1 MKTGVIIFLIL
12 LTCSIAL
19 LIYLDCWCTKQIG
32 KKKKWGEVY
41 DSGDMLRRA
50 KNGYIFASI
59 LVAATL
65 TSLLI
70 AGCEGKLLE
79 MLWLFV
85 GVCIGIV
92 CFYGLVVK
100 LIGGNNFVN
109 EKQRFRFKVMKYVLL
124 NTLIWFIGLM
134 AAYAILL
141 LIF

>member
-19 LIYLDCWCTKQIG
+19 LIYLDSWCTKQIG

-41 DSGDMLRRA
+41 DSGDMFRRA
-50 KNGYIFASI
+50 KNGYMFASI
-59 LVAATL
+59 LAAATL

-70 AGCEGKLLE
+70 TGCEGKLLE

-109 EKQRFRFKVMKYVLL
+109 EKQRFRFKVMEYVLL
-124 NTLIWFIGLM
+124 NTLKWFLGLM
-134 AAYAILL
+134 AAYPILL

>member
-12 LTCSIAL
+12 LTCSITL
-19 LIYLDCWCTKQIG
+19 LIYLDSWCTKQIG

-41 DSGDMLRRA
+41 DSGDMFRRA

-65 TSLLI
+65 VSLLI
-70 AGCEGKLLE
+70 AGSEGRLLE
-79 MLWLFV
+79 LLCVF
-85 GVCIGIV
+85 IGECLGII
-92 CFYGLVVK
+92 CFYGLVVEI
-100 LIGGNNFVN
+100 LGGNNIVD
-109 EKQRFRFKVMKYVLL
+109 EKQRFRFKVMKFVLL

-134 AAYAILL
+134 AAYAVLL